1 MVEQSVFRA
10 TIEFFNR
17 LGVYDVILP
26 FLLVFTIIFAILEK
40 TKIFGTEKI
49 GEKEYTRK
57 NLNAITAFVMAF
69 FVVASTRLVGIINE
83 TVANAVL
90 LIVIGICFLLAFG
103 TFYGET
109 ESIFSALGKSRILI
123 GIVMGLSVVLIFL
136 NAIKLPDGRSWLDVA
151 MDWVIANFNSA
162 AVGSIILVLLIFG
175 FVAWITREGKPAEK
189 K

>member
-26 FLLVFTIIFAILEK
+26 FLLVFTIVFAILEK

-57 NLNAITAFVMAF
+57 NLNAITAFVFAF
-69 FVVASTRLVGIINE
+69 FVVASTRLVAIINE
-83 TVANAVL
+83 TIANAVL

-109 ESIFSALGKSRILI
+109 ENIFSSLGRSRFLI
-123 GIVMGLSVVLIFL
+123 GIVMALAVLLIFF
-136 NAIKLPDGRSWLDVA
+136 NAIKTQDGRSWLDIA
-151 MDWVIANFNSA
+151 MDWLIANFNSA
-162 AVGSIILVLLIFG
+162 AVGSIVLILIIVG
-175 FVAWITREGKPAEK
+175 FIYYITKGEKPAEK